1 MKTSLIIAGGLL
13 GVAAAASLAISG
25 LQAGPEDS
33 ARTTDT
39 PGTAQAT
46 ALTVAVATPQ
56 SDLWPRDIQA
66 SGWTAAW
73 QEAVISSEVGGQRIT
88 ALNYDVG
95 DTVEEGAVLAE
106 LSRASLENDILE
118 LQASLDSVKA
128 ALEQATADA
137 DRARRLQQQGSGS
150 ISDQQINEYLMTER
164 QARADVASAEAAL
177 ASASLDL
184 ENTTLRA
191 VSGGVISSRSAT
203 LGAGVS
209 EGEELFRLIR
219 DNRIEWQAE
228 VPLRQTFGLKVGTPA
243 RIPTPIGDVTGK
255 IRRIA
260 PSASDTN
267 GRVKVYV
274 DIDQLPGDIEPK
286 IGVMISGR
294 FQTGEDSA
302 LHVPS
307 SAVVL
312 QDGFSYVFVLEDGDT
327 VRRQRVETGRRQ
339 DNRVEITSDL
349 GEDAQVVQSGGAFL
363 TDGSRVRVTDA
374 APVETSALSAETP
387 AETPETSAEGA
398 AE

>member
-1 MKTSLIIAGGLL
+1 MRRIVPVTSPI
-13 GVAAAASLAISG
+13 GVGI
-25 LQAGPEDS
+25 
-33 ARTTDT
+33 R
-39 PGTAQAT
+39 
-46 ALTVAVATPQ
+46 
-56 SDLWPRDIQA
+56 
-66 SGWTAAW
+66 
-73 QEAVISSEVGGQRIT
+73 
-88 ALNYDVG
+88 
-95 DTVEEGAVLAE
+95 
-106 LSRASLENDILE
+106 
-118 LQASLDSVKA
+118 
-128 ALEQATADA
+128 
-137 DRARRLQQQGSGS
+137 
-150 ISDQQINEYLMTER
+150 
-164 QARADVASAEAAL
+164 
-177 ASASLDL
+177 
-184 ENTTLRA
+184 
-191 VSGGVISSRSAT
+191 
-203 LGAGVS
+203 AGVS

-312 QDGFSYVFVLEDGDT
+312 QDGFAYVFVLEDGDT

-349 GEDAQVVQSGGAFL
+349 KSDAQVVQSGGAFL